1 MTAEI
6 LEGLGQTQD
15 ALQQLHLS
23 LECLAGDTVLFSDF
37 IVINTGLFFYC
48 LELIICLG

>member
-23 LECLAGDTVLFSDF
+23 LECLAGNTVLVSD
-37 IVINTGLFFYC
+37 
-48 LELIICLG
+48 LIIVNTYFSSVWS